1 MLCAVCQ
8 SASIARL
15 SSRLLLLATLTL
27 ASSCDTPEKQKLREL
42 SQAGIRPSGRA
53 LVDAVTSGETRHVRL
68 LLDVHV
74 HTGQRNADGHTPLRI
89 AVENDSPTIAIMLLE
104 AGADPN
110 AISPDGADILG
121 VAVAKGDSPV
131 VEKLVAA
138 GAKADGKMPN
148 GEVIL
153 PWAIRNGRLA
163 FVRAMFAGGAD
174 PHQTDADGSPLL
186 HLAIN
191 SGHRDLVTAL
201 IAAGADAGA
210 TDREGRGA
218 LALALK
224 NDWKDILPTLAAA
237 GADPNLPSPDGL
249 TLLEKAI
256 AERDTEII
264 PLLMRI
270 GADPV
275 RTPTAAGGVT
285 PLEAAI
291 AAGHPP
297 TLDAVL
303 RHGETLD
310 GPEWEPALWL
320 AYRQRNTDLARMLL
334 NKGARAKK
342 HGPDGQLLTEA
353 ASLSGNVTWLK
364 LFLDYGHD
372 PGKSIYYASRNNDRM
387 TVAFLLACGVSAD
400 FTLIPTRE
408 TALSTALIAG
418 HDRIASLLLR
428 EGARADLFLPGKQ
441 KPLHLAIVTGNPE
454 TVRELLAAGADPNEP
469 VERPVSEDFLKHVR
483 SKDMQWYLIRDRNV
497 TPLMLAVNAGDIA
510 TARHLLDAGAKKYDY
525 TRVNRTWPINF
536 AARRGDVPMMR
547 LILGKDPYKEDRHI
561 ILSLGEQRARV
572 YDAEGKEI
580 FSTQVSSGK
589 RGYPTRQGVFAIT
602 DKHRHHTSNLYHSS
616 MPYFQRLSCGDFGF
630 HYGYVPG
637 YPASHGC
644 IRLPM
649 DSAQKLFSMTE
660 VGDRVTIKP

>member
-1 MLCAVCQ
+1 MLCGVCQ
-8 SASIARL
+8 GVSIAKL
-15 SSRLLLLATLTL
+15 SGRLLLLASLSL
-27 ASSCDTPEKQKLREL
+27 ATSCDTPEKRRLREL

-53 LVDAVTSGETRHVRL
+53 LVEAVISGETRHVRL
-68 LLDVHV
+68 LLDVNV
-74 HTGQRNADGHTPLRI
+74 HTGQRDEKGRTPLRI
-89 AVENDSPTIAIMLLE
+89 AVDNDSPTIALMLLE

-110 AISPDGADILG
+110 AKSPDGTDILG

-131 VEKLVAA
+131 VEKLIAA
-138 GAKADGKMPN
+138 GAKADGIMPN
-148 GEVIL
+148 GEAIL

-163 FVRAMFAGGAD
+163 FVRAMFASGAD
-174 PHQTDADGSPLL
+174 PHQTDSEGNLLL

-191 SGHRDLVTAL
+191 AGHRDLVTAL
-201 IAAGADAGA
+201 ITAGADAAA
-210 TDREGRGA
+210 TDPQGRGA
-218 LALALK
+218 LALALE
-224 NDWKDILPTLAAA
+224 NGWTDILPTLAAA

-275 RTPTAAGGVT
+275 RTPTVPGGVT

-297 TLDAVL
+297 TLEAVL
-303 RHGETLD
+303 RPGETLD

-342 HGPDGQLLTEA
+342 HGPDGLLLTEA
-353 ASLSGNVTWLK
+353 ATLAGNVPWLK
-364 LFLDYGHD
+364 LLLDYGHD
-372 PGKSIYYASRNNDRM
+372 PGKSIYYACRNNDRM
-387 TVAFLLACGVSAD
+387 TAGFLLAQGVPAD

-408 TALSTALIAG
+408 TALSAALLAG
-418 HDRIASLLLR
+418 HDLLAAMLLR
-428 EGARADLFLPGKQ
+428 HGARADLFLPGMQ

-469 VERPVSEDFLKHVR
+469 VARPVSEDFLAHVT
-483 SKDMQWYLIRDRNV
+483 SKDMKWYLVRDRNI
-497 TPLMLAVNAGDIA
+497 TPIMLAANAGDIA
-510 TARHLLDAGAKKYDY
+510 TARHLLAAGAKKYDY

-547 LILGKDPYKEDRHI
+547 LILGKDPYKEERHI

-572 YDAEGKEI
+572 YDAEGNEI
-580 FSTQVSSGK
+580 FSTKVSSGK
-589 RGYPTRQGVFAIT
+589 RGYATRQGVFAIT
-602 DKHRHHTSNLYHSS
+602 DKHRHHTSNLYHAS

-630 HYGYVPG
+630 HYGIVPG

-649 DSAQKLFSMTE
+649 DAAQKLFAMTE

>member
-8 SASIARL
+8 SASIAKL
-15 SSRLLLLATLTL
+15 SGRILLLAALML
-27 ASSCDTPEKQKLREL
+27 APSCDTPEKQKLREL

-68 LLDVHV
+68 LLDLNV
-74 HTGQRNADGHTPLRI
+74 HTGQRDAGGHTPLRI
-89 AVENDSPTIAIMLLE
+89 AVENDTPTIAIMLLE

-131 VEKLVAA
+131 VEKLIAA
-138 GAKADGKMPN
+138 GARADGKMPN
-148 GEVIL
+148 GEAIL

-174 PHQTDADGSPLL
+174 PHQTDSDGNPLL

-191 SGHRDLVTAL
+191 AGHRDLVTAL

-210 TDREGRGA
+210 TDREGHGA

-275 RTPTAAGGVT
+275 RTPTAPGGVT

-303 RHGETLD
+303 RPGETLD

-334 NKGARAKK
+334 NKGARARK
-342 HGPDGQLLTEA
+342 HGPDGLLLTEA
-353 ASLSGNVTWLK
+353 ATISGNVTWLK
-364 LFLDYGHD
+364 LFLDYGHSA
-372 PGKSIYYASRNNDRM
+372 GKSIYYASRNNDHM
-387 TVAFLLACGVSAD
+387 TAGYLLACGVKAD

-408 TALSTALIAG
+408 TALSTALLAG
-418 HDRIASLLLR
+418 HDRIASQLLR
-428 EGARADLFLPGKQ
+428 HGARADLFLPGKQ
-441 KPLHLAIVTGNPE
+441 KPLHLAIVTGNPQ

-469 VERPVSEDFLKHVR
+469 VERPVSDEFLAHVR
-483 SKDMQWYLIRDRNV
+483 SKDMKWYLIRDRNV

-510 TARHLLDAGAKKYDY
+510 AASHLLAAGAKKYDY
-525 TRVNRTWPINF
+525 TRVNQTWPINF

-572 YDAEGKEI
+572 YDSEGNEI
-580 FSTQVSSGK
+580 FSTRVSSGK
-589 RGYPTRQGVFAIT
+589 RGYSTRQGVFAIT
-602 DKHRHHTSNLYHSS
+602 DKHRQHTSNLYHSS

-630 HYGYVPG
+630 HYGNVPD

-649 DSAQKLFSMTE
+649 DSAKKLFEMTE

>member
-1 MLCAVCQ
+1 M
-8 SASIARL
+8 
-15 SSRLLLLATLTL
+15 LLLAAFTL
-27 ASSCDTPEKQKLREL
+27 ASSCDTPEKRTLREL
-42 SQAGIRPSGRA
+42 SEAGIRPSGRA
-53 LVDAVTSGETRHVRL
+53 LVEAVTSGETRHVRL
-68 LLDVHV
+68 LLDVNV
-74 HTGQRNADGHTPLRI
+74 HTGQRDENGHTPLRI

-110 AISPDGADILG
+110 ATSPDGADILG

-174 PHQTDADGSPLL
+174 PHQTDADGIPLL

-201 IAAGADAGA
+201 ITAGADAGA
-210 TDREGRGA
+210 TDPEGHGA

-224 NDWKDILPTLAAA
+224 NGWKDILPTLAAA
-237 GADPNLPSPDGL
+237 GADPNLPSADGL

-256 AERDTEII
+256 AGRDTEII

-275 RTPTAAGGVT
+275 RAPTAPGGVT

-303 RHGETLD
+303 RPGETLD

-320 AYRQRNTDLARMLL
+320 AYRQRNTGLARMLL
-334 NKGARAKK
+334 NKGARARK

-408 TALSTALIAG
+408 TALSTALLAG

-428 EGARADLFLPGKQ
+428 HGARADLFLPGKQ

-469 VERPVSEDFLKHVR
+469 VERPVSGDFLKHVG

-510 TARHLLDAGAKKYDY
+510 TASHLIAAGAKKYDY

-536 AARRGDVPMMR
+536 AAKRSDVPMMR

-572 YDAEGKEI
+572 YDAEGNEI
-580 FSTQVSSGK
+580 FSTKVSSGK
-589 RGYPTRQGVFAIT
+589 RGYSTRQGVFAIT

-649 DSAQKLFSMTE
+649 DSAQKLFAMTE

>member
-1 MLCAVCQ
+1 MLFL
-8 SASIARL
+8 SA
-15 SSRLLLLATLTL
+15 LALMP
-27 ASSCDTPEKQKLREL
+27 SCDTPQKQKLREL

-53 LVDAVTSGETRHVRL
+53 LVEAVAAGETRHVRL
-68 LLDVHV
+68 LLDLNV
-74 HTGQRNADGHTPLRI
+74 HTGQRDADGRPPLRI
-89 AVENDSPTIAIMLLE
+89 AVENESPTIAIMLLE

-110 AISPDGADILG
+110 AKSPDGADILG

-131 VEKLVAA
+131 VEKLIAA
-138 GAKADGKMPN
+138 GAKADGRMPD

-174 PHQTDADGSPLL
+174 PHQADSDGNPLL

-191 SGHRDLVTAL
+191 AGHRDLVTAL
-201 IAAGADAGA
+201 IAAGADAAA
-210 TDREGRGA
+210 TDPEGRST

-224 NDWKDILPTLAAA
+224 NGWKDILPALAAA
-237 GADPNLPSPDGL
+237 GADPNLPSPEGQ

-256 AERDTEII
+256 AERDTDLI

-275 RTPTAAGGVT
+275 RTPTAPGGVT

-297 TLDAVL
+297 TLNAVL
-303 RHGETLD
+303 RPGETLD

-320 AYRQRNTDLARMLL
+320 AYRQRNADLARMLL
-334 NKGARAKK
+334 NKGARARK
-342 HGPDGQLLTEA
+342 HDPDGLLLTEA
-353 ASLSGNVTWLK
+353 AALSGNVTWLK
-364 LFLDYGHD
+364 LFLDYGHR
-372 PGKSIYYASRNNDRM
+372 PGKSIYYACRNNDRM
-387 TVAFLLACGVSAD
+387 TAAFLIASGVAAD

-408 TALSTALIAG
+408 TALSTALLVG
-418 HDRIASLLLR
+418 HDRIALQLLR
-428 EGARADLFLPGKQ
+428 HGARADLFLPGKQ

-454 TVRELLAAGADPNEP
+454 TVRELLATGADPNEP
-469 VERPVSEDFLKHVR
+469 VARPVSEDFLRHVP
-483 SKDMQWYLIRDRNV
+483 SKDMKWYLIRDRNI
-497 TPLMLAVNAGDIA
+497 TPIMLAVNAGDIA
-510 TARHLLDAGAKKYDY
+510 ATRHLLAAGAKKYDY

-547 LILGKDPYKEDRHI
+547 LILGKDPYKEERHI

-572 YDAEGKEI
+572 YDAEGNEI
-580 FSTQVSSGK
+580 FSTKVSSGK
-589 RGYPTRQGVFAIT
+589 RGYATRQGEFAIT
-602 DKHRHHTSNLYHSS
+602 DKHRHHTSNLYHAS

-649 DSAQKLFSMTE
+649 GSAQKLFAMTE